1 VILLVVSLMLFGLVF
16 LVSFM
21 FTPLAVVQL
30 SAWGAGTMLAIAGA
44 LRLHDASSRRGFDP
58 PSGAR

>member
-1 VILLVVSLMLFGLVF
+1 MLFGLVF

-30 SAWGAGTMLAIAGA
+30 SAWGTGTMLAIAGA